1 MGSSN
6 SKVQCLLRP
15 GQSGKTRTVQDI
27 IREYEEYAKIFLPD
41 GNLPINVVI
50 VSNNRSLVHQTTVR
64 MNKDLFED
72 TIDSDSDS
80 VSADAHVEGNCFSWV
95 SGTKDSTITPEHLA
109 FQILSNQVSMVVC
122 CAHKKRFDYL
132 FKLIGLLKA
141 GQLRRRVNLWIDE
154 ADASINL
161 WSRPE
166 FDVTLLPNVGKVT
179 LVSATFNSILKK
191 YERLHVLGYAVTHL
205 PIYHKVTDCVVEED
219 NTKGDALAY
228 LEAALERHPGWLNP
242 GMRMF
247 APGDHTQSS
256 HDELATLLVEKGC
269 AVLILN
275 GARKCILVPNA
286 SPIKLADHVIPANP
300 EEIGKLMARLY
311 HEYNLSR
318 FPFAVTGHDC
328 VGRGLTFQNDTF
340 VFNDNKPNSVDIVVP
355 TFIFDVGIVPHIND
369 HAMAYQ
375 TACRLAGNIKNFN
388 GYKAST
394 LVMSEKMWTIVRRQ
408 EMFAVNLA
416 KIVQSRNLEDVGQEE
431 FDEAAGEDGRD
442 YELSPTFETAQE
454 AKSWCERKLTYPSSE
469 YRRHI
474 ETCDNARCTG
484 CGMTHIKYRGKTRAL
499 LSEADLRRSVD
510 MGQGANTSARV
521 MPVSWIGTPE
531 AADKA
536 RIMPVDI
543 RWGIA
548 DSARIMPLNG
558 EPVLRWIT
566 IYKKDKLRAFKVSEL
581 FGRK

>member
-15 GQSGKTRTVQDI
+15 GQSGKTRTIQDI

-41 GNLPINVVI
+41 GNLPINIVI

-64 MNKDLFED
+64 MNEDLFDDDESD
-72 TIDSDSDS
+72 TA
-80 VSADAHVEGNCFSWV
+80 SADAHIEGNCFSWV

-109 FQILSNQVSMVVC
+109 FQIISGEVSMVVC

-132 FKLIGLLKA
+132 FRLISLLKT
-141 GQLRRRVNLWIDE
+141 GVLRRRVNLWIDE

-161 WSRPE
+161 WSRAE

-191 YERLHVLGYAVTHL
+191 YERLRVLGYAVTHL

-219 NTKGDALAY
+219 NTKGDAVDY
-228 LEAALERHPGWLNP
+228 LEAALERHPEWLKP
-242 GMRMF
+242 GVRLF
-247 APGDHTQSS
+247 TPGDHTQNS
-256 HDELATLLVEKGC
+256 HDELASLLVQKGC

-286 SPIKLADHVIPANP
+286 PDIKLSDHVIPSTP

-311 HEYNLSR
+311 HKYKLSR

-328 VGRGLTFQNDTF
+328 VGRGLTFQNRSF
-340 VFNDNKPNSVDIVVP
+340 M
-355 TFIFDVGIVPHIND
+355 FDAGIVPHIND

-375 TACRLAGNIKNFN
+375 TACRLAGNIKEFE
-388 GYKAST
+388 GYRAST
-394 LVMSEKMWTIVRRQ
+394 LVMSEKMWTVVRRQ

-416 KIVQSRNLEDVGQEE
+416 KIVQSRDLEDVGQEE
-431 FDEAAGEDGRD
+431 FDEAAGENNRE
-442 YELSPTFETAQE
+442 YALSDTFATADA
-454 AKSWCERKLTYPSSE
+454 AKAWCERKLTYGSSV
-469 YRRHI
+469 YGRHV
-474 ETCDNARCTG
+474 ETCDNAHCPG
-484 CGMTHIKYRGKTRAL
+484 CGTTHIKYRGKTRAL
-499 LSEADLRRSVD
+499 LREDELRSSIGSWTIGV
-510 MGQGANTSARV
+510 NLTSRI

-536 RIMPVDI
+536 RIMPVDV

-548 DSARIMPLNG
+548 DAARIMPLNG
-558 EPVLRWIT
+558 EPMLKWVV
-566 IYKKDKLRAFKVSEL
+566 IYRTDKIRSFKASEL

>member
-64 MNKDLFED
+64 MNKDMFD
-72 TIDSDSDS
+72 DYDSDS

-132 FKLIGLLKA
+132 FRLISLLKA

-179 LVSATFNSILKK
+179 LVSATFNSIIKK

-205 PIYHKVTDCVVEED
+205 PIYHKVTDCVVEEFAA
-219 NTKGDALAY
+219 NGDAVDY
-228 LEAALERHPGWLNP
+228 LEATLERHPGWLKP
-242 GMRMF
+242 GMKLF
-247 APGDHTQSS
+247 TPGDHTQSS
-256 HDELATLLVEKGC
+256 HDELTTSLVKKGC
-269 AVLILN
+269 AVLVLN
-275 GARKCILVPNA
+275 GARKSIVVPNG
-286 SPIKLADHVIPANP
+286 PEIKLSDHVIPSNP

-311 HEYNLSR
+311 HSHNLSR

-328 VGRGLTFQNDTF
+328 VGRGLTFQNENF
-340 VFNDNKPNSVDIVVP
+340 MFNA
-355 TFIFDVGIVPHIND
+355 GIVPHIND
-369 HAMAYQ
+369 PAMAYQ
-375 TACRLAGNIKNFN
+375 TACRMAGNVRGFI
-388 GYKAST
+388 GYHAPT
-394 LVMSEKMWTIVRRQ
+394 LVMSPKMWAVVRRQ

-416 KIVQSRNLEDVGQEE
+416 KIVQTRDLEDVGQEE
-431 FDEAAGEDGRD
+431 FDEAAGENNRE
-442 YELSPTFETAQE
+442 YELSPTFETADE
-454 AKSWCERKLTYPSSE
+454 AKAWCKRLLTYDCSIYKLHTE
-469 YRRHI
+469 
-474 ETCDNARCTG
+474 ACTNIHCPG
-484 CGMTHIKYRGKTRAL
+484 CGASHIKYRGKPRAL
-499 LSEADLRRSVD
+499 LSEIELRSSVD

-531 AADKA
+531 AAAKA
-536 RIMPVDI
+536 RVMPVGGSTLK
-543 RWGIA
+543 WIA
-548 DSARIMPLNG
+548 
-558 EPVLRWIT
+558 
-566 IYKKDKLRAFKVSEL
+566 IYKKDKRRTFKASEL
-581 FGRK
+581 FGCK